1 MALKES
7 DVTRSFITVVSHV
20 KNQTKSN
27 VVLAHQKGM
36 FGELNKS
43 QIERI
48 CNIIESSIEQAA
60 TAAIASEARGLAK
73 ASE

>member
-20 KNQTKSN
+20 KDQTKSN

-36 FGELNKS
+36 FGDINEV
-43 QIERI
+43 QIQKI
-48 CNIIESSIEQAA
+48 CNIIESSIQQAA